1 MNLVVCAFLLVGF
14 FSGDAAEDDGD
25 TWDLSKVEGY
35 DLDNVEEAKNAVKAG
50 INQEKPHLLWSA
62 LNALDSMDELDSF
75 AEEVLKLAD
84 GSSSIAVHDHIYE
97 GISVIGRIMKSR
109 LGCEIFRYAV
119 DRIEKGG
126 WKEMELRVIVRNAY
140 RAGGYPV
147 DNLQRQINA
156 ISTAEQGSKENR
168 QDDAADEMCRQI
180 HANLEDFC
188 DRFGGLEPEPYS
200 GKSSSMYPRLPGS
213 QPII

>member
-1 MNLVVCAFLLVGF
+1 MNLVACAFLLVGF
-14 FSGDAAEDDGD
+14 FSGDNAEDGGD

-35 DLDNVEEAKNAVKAG
+35 DLDNVAEAKNAVKAG

-126 WKEMELRVIVRNAY
+126 WKEMGLRVIVRNAY

-156 ISTAEQGSKENR
+156 ISTAEQRSKENG
-168 QDDAADEMCRQI
+168 QGDAADEMCRQI

-188 DRFGGLEPEPYS
+188 DRFGYLEPEPYS
-200 GKSSSMYPRLPGS
+200 GISSSMKPRLKGRG
-213 QPII
+213 PII